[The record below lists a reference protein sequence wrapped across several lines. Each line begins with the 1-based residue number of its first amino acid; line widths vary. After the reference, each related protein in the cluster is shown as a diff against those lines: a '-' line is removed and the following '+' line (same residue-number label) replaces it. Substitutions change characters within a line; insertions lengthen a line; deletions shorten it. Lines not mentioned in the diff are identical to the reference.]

1 MIVVKVTYTVKE
13 SFVADNKQIISTF
26 LQDFKKLGGDFR
38 YTVYTKDNTFIH
50 LSHFKDQEIQ
60 TAVLDVPSFKA
71 FQAAR
76 DASGLVGGH
85 HLEVLGLEGTTADIF

>member
-1 MIVVKVTYTVKE
+1 MIVVKVTYTVKD
-13 SFVADNKQIISTF
+13 SFVAQNKQNINTF
-26 LQDFKKLGGDFR
+26 LQDFKKLAGEFR
-38 YTVYTKDNTFIH
+38 YTVYSKDNTFIH

-76 DASGLVGGH
+76 DASGLIGAH
-85 HLEVLGLEGTTADIF
+85 HLEVLDLEGTNADIF